1 LHRAFD
7 QTAGR
12 VVQTAT
18 LPALFERVPQ
28 LQSLRPEIEEF
39 FVQSRTLFFGGGLP
53 ADRMSARALCAQ
65 LRRIE
70 KRIEQ

>member
-1 LHRAFD
+1 
-7 QTAGR
+7 
-12 VVQTAT
+12 
-18 LPALFERVPQ
+18 VPQ